1 MIRSKMNVPKLSLT
15 ALAAAILALSQG
27 CVAPKP
33 GPIPS
38 ATPPLPERYPGVEGT
53 NVTAVLG
60 WREFFRDPVLS
71 GLIATALT
79 NNQELH
85 VLQQEVAASK
95 AESEAR
101 RGELFPFVRLGGKA
115 GAEKASK
122 NTRDG
127 AVEENL
133 EIQPGRRFPE
143 PLPNY
148 GVAADFDWEVDIWRK
163 LRNQRDATVQRYLA
177 TKEGRSFAV
186 THLVAEIAES
196 YYELLS
202 LDAQLEIFQRMLD
215 LQEKALE
222 SIRLKKSAGRVTE
235 LAVRRF
241 EAEVLKNR
249 SRLFVLRQQVVE
261 TENRLNTLAGRYP
274 QPVERSPGAF
284 DLDRLA
290 PIQAGL
296 PSELLRLRPDVRQ
309 AELALKAAGLEVKA
323 AGARFYP
330 ALNVSA
336 ALGLES
342 FTLGSPIFAK
352 ENLAYGATANIV
364 GPLINRSAIQAAFK
378 GASAQQ
384 VAAVYRY
391 QQTVLR
397 AYTEVLNELFRIRN
411 VGQGYDLKFRQADAL
426 ANSVSISSQLFDS
439 ARADY
444 TEVLLTQRE
453 ALEARVEL
461 VELRQTQL
469 MATVRAYKALGG
481 GTVETQASSEVQSNT
496 PKSGAAGR

>member
-1 MIRSKMNVPKLSLT
+1 MTRSMKNVPKISLT
-15 ALAAAILALSQG
+15 VLAASILALSQG
-27 CVAPKP
+27 CVAPKA
-33 GPIPS
+33 GPLPS
-38 ATPPLPERYPGVEGT
+38 ATPPLPERFPGAEGT
-53 NVTAVLG
+53 NATAVLG

-71 GLIATALT
+71 GLISTALT

-85 VLQQEVAASK
+85 ILLQEVAATK

-133 EIQPGRRFPE
+133 DIQPGRKFPE

-148 GVAADFDWEVDIWRK
+148 GVSADFDWEVDIWRK
-163 LRNQRDATVQRYLA
+163 LRNQRDAAVQRYLA
-177 TKEGRSFAV
+177 SKEGRSFAV
-186 THLVAEIAES
+186 THLVSEIAES

-202 LDAQLEIFQRMLD
+202 LDAQLEILQRMLD
-215 LQEKALE
+215 LQERALE
-222 SIRLKKSAGRVTE
+222 SIRLKKAAGRVTE

-241 EAEVLKNR
+241 EAEVFKNR
-249 SRLFVLRQQVVE
+249 SRLFTVRQMVVE

-274 QPVERSPGAF
+274 QPVERSPKSF
-284 DLDRLA
+284 ELDQLA

-296 PSELLRLRPDVRQ
+296 PSDLLRMRPDVRQ
-309 AELALKAAGLEVKA
+309 AELELKAAGLDVKA

-330 ALNVSA
+330 ALNLSA
-336 ALGLES
+336 ALGIES
-342 FTLGSPIFAK
+342 FTLGSPILAK
-352 ENLAYGATANIV
+352 ENLAYGATANLV
-364 GPLINRSAIQAAFK
+364 GPLINRSAIKAAFK
-378 GASAQQ
+378 GASAHQ

-391 QQTVLR
+391 QQAVLK
-397 AYTEVLNELFRIRN
+397 AYTEVVNELSLIRN
-411 VGQGYDLKFRQADAL
+411 VGQGYELKFRQADAL
-426 ANSVSISSQLFDS
+426 ADSVSLSNQLFDS

-469 MATVRAYKALGG
+469 MAAVKAYKALGG
-481 GTVETQASSEVQSNT
+481 GVVETQVRPESPAPA
-496 PKSGAAGR
+496 PKVGATGK